1 MSSRRTPS
9 ARRSAATPGA
19 HVRTGLI
26 QITVTGV
33 LWGTTGIVVHL
44 VHHGTGLNPVAIGF
58 HRLAIAALVL
68 SAFAA
73 TRLRPMLAA
82 LRAAPLPLLF
92 TGVGLGLYQALYF
105 AAVAL
110 AGVGVATVVS
120 LGLAPVLTAAWESVR
135 ARRMPG
141 PLRLGTL
148 LAAVAGLVLIT
159 GAATQPTAAAPRP
172 LLGLLAAAGSGLG
185 YAATTIVSRHVSQH
199 TAPMTLTT
207 ISTTVGALALAP
219 PALAVGLTVP
229 ARPEVVAQLLY
240 LGVVTTALAYALFY
254 AGLRTTEGS
263 VAAVLTLVEPLT
275 AAALAVAL
283 LDEPLPAPVI
293 IGGVLLLAAVAAT
306 YLEPERPAAQPPSP
320 AAPPGRLAAVGR
332 EGGEGPGGAT

>member
-9 ARRSAATPGA
+9 ARRTAVN
-19 HVRTGLI
+19 HDRTGLI

-33 LWGTTGIVVHL
+33 LWGTTGVVVHL
-44 VHHGTGLNPVAIGF
+44 VHDTTGLNPVAIGF

-68 SAFAA
+68 TAVAA
-73 TRLRPMLAA
+73 ARLRPMLAA
-82 LRAAPLPLLF
+82 LRATPLPLLF

-135 ARRMPG
+135 VRRAPR
-141 PLRLGTL
+141 PVRLGTL
-148 LAAVAGLVLIT
+148 GAAVVGLVLIT
-159 GAATQPTAAAPRP
+159 GAAAQPTAAAPRP

-185 YAATTIVSRHVSQH
+185 YAATTIVSRNVSRH

-207 ISTTVGALALAP
+207 ISMVIGALALAP
-219 PALAVGLTVP
+219 FALAAGAAVP
-229 ARPEVVAQLLY
+229 VRPDVVALLLY
-240 LGVVTTALAYALFY
+240 LGVVTTAIAYALFY

-283 LDEPLPAPVI
+283 LDEPLPTPVLL
-293 IGGVLLLAAVAAT
+293 GGVLLLAAVAAT
-306 YLEPERPAAQPPSP
+306 YLAPDRNPAPPSTTP
-320 AAPPGRLAAVGR
+320 VAPPGELAGAAR
-332 EGGEGPGGAT
+332 DGGDGTGHGAGT